1 MKKLIFFMVLAVSM
15 AASAENP
22 NDTIIVRKP
31 KVVTIITGD
40 SLQKVDIRGCESDST
55 YHYAN
60 TIQLTDS
67 NYVSTTRI
75 NSNDFGFSIGGI
87 KKDNHTHHVE
97 ITSDLAIGWTS
108 ALGAPANMNTRVF
121 SSWEIW
127 YLIAQYNWRPWKNSK
142 DQLAI
147 GFGID
152 WRNYRMNCNQYFSK
166 ASNGVMSLQ
175 AVPDGAELKFSR
187 IKVTS
192 ITVPLL
198 YRHSLSRKFK
208 LSVGPVVN
216 FNYHSSILTK
226 YEQNGDEVKDKA
238 KDIHVNPV
246 TVDFMAVLKTP
257 CLSYYFKYSPCN
269 ILDTSFGPKFQT
281 LSFGIYL

>member
-1 MKKLIFFMVLAVSM
+1 MKKLTFFMMLAVCM
-15 AASAENP
+15 TASAKNA
-22 NDTIIVRKP
+22 NDTIVVRKP
-31 KVVTIITGD
+31 RIVTVITGD
-40 SLQKVDIRGCESDST
+40 SLQKVDIRGSESDST

-67 NYVSTTRI
+67 NYVSTMRI
-75 NSNDFGFSIGGI
+75 NSGDFGFSIGGI
-87 KKDNHTHHVE
+87 SRDHYTHHVE
-97 ITSDLAIGWTS
+97 ITTDLAIGWTS

-127 YLIAQYNWRPWKNSK
+127 YIIAQYNWHPWESSK

-152 WRNYRMNCNQYFSK
+152 WRNYRMNGNQYFSK
-166 ASNGVMSLQ
+166 AANGVTSLQ
-175 AVPDGAELKFSR
+175 AVPDGANLKFSR

-198 YRHSLSRKFK
+198 YRHSLSRRFR

-226 YEQNGDEVKDKA
+226 YELNGEEVKDRA
-238 KDIHVNPV
+238 KDVHVNPV

-269 ILDTSFGPKFQT
+269 ALDTSFGPKFQT

>member
-1 MKKLIFFMVLAVSM
+1 MKKLTFFMMLAVCM
-15 AASAENP
+15 TASAKNA
-22 NDTIIVRKP
+22 NDTIVVRKP
-31 KVVTIITGD
+31 RIVTVITGD
-40 SLQKVDIRGCESDST
+40 SLQKVDIRGSESDST

-67 NYVSTTRI
+67 NYVSTARI
-75 NSNDFGFSIGGI
+75 NSSDFGFSIGGI
-87 KKDNHTHHVE
+87 SRDHHAHHVE

-127 YLIAQYNWRPWKNSK
+127 YIIAQYNWHPWESSK

-152 WRNYRMNCNQYFSK
+152 WRNYRMNGNQYFSK
-166 ASNGVMSLQ
+166 AANGVTGLQ
-175 AVPDGAELKFSR
+175 AVPDGANLKFSR

-198 YRHSLSRKFK
+198 YRHSLSRRFR

-226 YEQNGDEVKDKA
+226 YELNGEEVKDRA
-238 KDIHVNPV
+238 KDVHVNPV

-269 ILDTSFGPKFQT
+269 ALDTSFGPKFQT

>member
-1 MKKLIFFMVLAVSM
+1 MKKLTFFMMLAVCM
-15 AASAENP
+15 TASAKNA
-22 NDTIIVRKP
+22 NDTIVVRKP
-31 KVVTIITGD
+31 RIVTVITGD
-40 SLQKVDIRGCESDST
+40 SLQKVDIRGSESDST

-67 NYVSTTRI
+67 NYVSTARI
-75 NSNDFGFSIGGI
+75 NSSDFGFSIGGI
-87 KKDNHTHHVE
+87 RKDHHAHHVE

-108 ALGAPANMNTRVF
+108 ALGAPSNMNTRVF

-127 YLIAQYNWRPWKNSK
+127 YIIAQYNWHPWESSK

-152 WRNYRMNCNQYFSK
+152 WRNYRMNGNQYFSK
-166 ASNGVMSLQ
+166 AANGVTRLQ
-175 AVPDGAELKFSR
+175 AVPDGANLKFSR

-198 YRHSLSRKFK
+198 YRHSLSRRFR

-226 YEQNGDEVKDKA
+226 YELNGEEVKDRA
-238 KDIHVNPV
+238 KDVHVNPV

-269 ILDTSFGPKFQT
+269 ALDTSFGPKFQT

>member
-1 MKKLIFFMVLAVSM
+1 MKKLTFFMMLAVCM
-15 AASAENP
+15 TASAKNA
-22 NDTIIVRKP
+22 NDTIVVRKP
-31 KVVTIITGD
+31 RIVTVITGD
-40 SLQKVDIRGCESDST
+40 SLQKVDIRGSESDST

-67 NYVSTTRI
+67 NYVSTARI
-75 NSNDFGFSIGGI
+75 NSSDFGFSIGGI
-87 KKDNHTHHVE
+87 SRDHYTHHVE

-108 ALGAPANMNTRVF
+108 ALGAPSNMNTRVF

-127 YLIAQYNWRPWKNSK
+127 YIIAQYNWHPWESSK

-152 WRNYRMNCNQYFSK
+152 WRNYRMNGNQYFSK
-166 ASNGVMSLQ
+166 AANGVTGLQ
-175 AVPDGAELKFSR
+175 AVPDGANLKFSR

-198 YRHSLSRKFK
+198 YRHSLSRRFR

-226 YEQNGDEVKDKA
+226 YELNGEEVKDRA
-238 KDIHVNPV
+238 KDVHVNPV

-269 ILDTSFGPKFQT
+269 ALDTSFGPKFQT

>member
-1 MKKLIFFMVLAVSM
+1 MKKLIFFMMLVVCM
-15 AASAENP
+15 TASAKNA
-22 NDTIIVRKP
+22 NDTIVVRKP
-31 KVVTIITGD
+31 RMVTIITSD
-40 SLQKVDIRGCESDST
+40 SLQKVDIRGSESDST

-67 NYVSTTRI
+67 NYVSTMRI
-75 NSNDFGFSIGGI
+75 NSGDFGFSIGGI
-87 KKDNHTHHVE
+87 SRDHYTHHVE
-97 ITSDLAIGWTS
+97 ITTDLAIGWTS

-127 YLIAQYNWRPWKNSK
+127 YIIAQYNWHPWESSK

-152 WRNYRMNCNQYFSK
+152 WRNYRMTDNQYFSK
-166 ASNGVMSLQ
+166 ADNGVTSLQ
-175 AVPDGAELKFSR
+175 AIPDGAKLKFSR

-192 ITVPLL
+192 ITVPFL
-198 YRHSLSRKFK
+198 YRHSLSREFK

-216 FNYHSSILTK
+216 LNYHSSILTK
-226 YEQNGDEVKDKA
+226 YELNGAVIKDKA
-238 KDIHVNPV
+238 KDVHTNPV
-246 TVDFMAVLKTP
+246 TVDFLAILKTP

-269 ILDTSFGPKFQT
+269 VIDTSYGPKFQT

>member
-1 MKKLIFFMVLAVSM
+1 
-15 AASAENP
+15 
-22 NDTIIVRKP
+22 
-31 KVVTIITGD
+31 
-40 SLQKVDIRGCESDST
+40 VDIRGSESDST

-67 NYVSTTRI
+67 NYVSTMRI
-75 NSNDFGFSIGGI
+75 NSGDFGFSIGGI
-87 KKDNHTHHVE
+87 SRDHYTHHVE
-97 ITSDLAIGWTS
+97 ITTDLAIGWTS

-127 YLIAQYNWRPWKNSK
+127 YIIAQYNWHPWESSK

-152 WRNYRMNCNQYFSK
+152 WRNYRMNGNQYFSK
-166 ASNGVMSLQ
+166 AANGVTSLQ
-175 AVPDGAELKFSR
+175 AVPDGANLKFSR

-198 YRHSLSRKFK
+198 YRHSLSGRFR

-216 FNYHSSILTK
+216 LNYHSSILTK
-226 YEQNGDEVKDKA
+226 YELNGVEVKNKA
-238 KDIHVNPV
+238 KDVHVNPV
-246 TVDFMAVLKTP
+246 TVDFLAVLKTP

-269 ILDTSFGPKFQT
+269 ALDTSFGPKFQT

>member
-1 MKKLIFFMVLAVSM
+1 MKKLIFFVMLAAGMTVS
-15 AASAENP
+15 AKNP
-22 NDTIIVRKP
+22 NDTITVRKP

-40 SLQKVDIRGCESDST
+40 SLQKIDIRGRESDST
-55 YHYAN
+55 YHYDN

-67 NYVSTTRI
+67 NYVSTLRI
-75 NSNDFGFSIGGI
+75 NSSDFGFSIGGI
-87 KKDNHTHHVE
+87 SRDHHTHHVE
-97 ITSDLAIGWTS
+97 ITSDLAIGWNS
-108 ALGAPANMNTRVF
+108 ALGASANMDTRVF

-127 YLIAQYNWRPWKNSK
+127 YIIAQYNWHPWESSK

-152 WRNYRMNCNQYFSK
+152 WRNYRMTDNQYFSK
-166 ASNGVMSLQ
+166 ADNGVTSLQ
-175 AVPDGAELKFSR
+175 AIPDGAKLKFSR

-192 ITVPLL
+192 ITVPFL
-198 YRHSLSRKFK
+198 YRRSLSREFK

-216 FNYHSSILTK
+216 LNYHSSILTK
-226 YEQNGDEVKDKA
+226 YELNGAVIKDKA
-238 KDIHVNPV
+238 KDVHTNPV
-246 TVDFMAVLKTP
+246 TVDFLAILKTP

-269 ILDTSFGPKFQT
+269 VIDTSYGPKFQT

>member
-1 MKKLIFFMVLAVSM
+1 MKKLIFFMMLVVCM
-15 AASAENP
+15 TASAKNA
-22 NDTIIVRKP
+22 NDTIVVRKP
-31 KVVTIITGD
+31 RMVTIITSD
-40 SLQKVDIRGCESDST
+40 SLQKVDIRGSESDST

-67 NYVSTTRI
+67 NYVSTMRI
-75 NSNDFGFSIGGI
+75 NSGDFGFSIGGI
-87 KKDNHTHHVE
+87 SRDHYTHHVE
-97 ITSDLAIGWTS
+97 ITTDLAIGWTS

-127 YLIAQYNWRPWKNSK
+127 YIIAQYNWHPWESSK

-152 WRNYRMNCNQYFSK
+152 WRNYRMNGNQYFSK
-166 ASNGVMSLQ
+166 AANGVTSLQ
-175 AVPDGAELKFSR
+175 AVPDGANLKFSR

-198 YRHSLSRKFK
+198 YRHSLSGRFR

-216 FNYHSSILTK
+216 LNYHSSILTK
-226 YEQNGDEVKDKA
+226 YELNGVEVKNKA
-238 KDIHVNPV
+238 KDVHVNPV
-246 TVDFMAVLKTP
+246 TVDFLAVLKTP

-269 ILDTSFGPKFQT
+269 ALDTSFGPKFQT